1 MPVSRYF
8 AVAGLFTVVGLGLG
22 AWIGYVY
29 EGTVG
34 GAVSALVICVFLS
47 VLEVS
52 LSFDNAI
59 VNARVLETMTKTWQK
74 RFLTWGIV
82 IAVFGMRIVFP
93 LAIVAVA
100 AGLDPLEAVEMAIYR
115 PDAYSHAMA
124 GAHLGISAF
133 GGAFLMMVALKF
145 FFDSDKDVHWIAA
158 FEKRLSRFAGIR
170 SIEIVLVLVVMLLFS
185 AGLSGAD
192 WIHFVTSALWGL
204 LVFLG
209 VDRAGRLLDAPRACS
224 GAVCKAGLG
233 AFLYLEMLDASFS
246 FDGVVG
252 AFAVSSNLFI
262 IAIGLGIGAFYIRA
276 LTIMLAEKRTLA
288 EYRYL
293 EHGAF
298 YAILVLAI
306 VMFAQS
312 HVHVPEM
319 LTGLVGSALILLSL
333 YSSVSFN
340 RQLRAR
346 AETA

>member
-1 MPVSRYF
+1 MPISRYF
-8 AVAGLFTVVGLGLG
+8 TVAGLVTIAGLG
-22 AWIGYVY
+22 AGTWIGYIY
-29 EGTVG
+29 GGTVEA
-34 GAVSALVICVFLS
+34 AVSALFICAFLS
-47 VLEVS
+47 ILEVS

-59 VNARVLETMTKTWQK
+59 VNARVLETMSPGWQK

-100 AGLDPLEAVEMAIYR
+100 ADLDPFQALDMAIYH
-115 PDAYSHAMA
+115 PASYSRTMA

-145 FFDSDKDVHWIAA
+145 FFDREKDVHWVGAL
-158 FEKRLSRFAGIR
+158 EKRLSRFGQ
-170 SIEIVLVLVVMLLFS
+170 IESVEIGLVLLLILLIS
-185 AGLSGAD
+185 AGMSGEER
-192 WIHFVTSALWGL
+192 INFVTSALWGL
-204 LVFLG
+204 LTFLG
-209 VDRAGRLLDAPRACS
+209 VQGLGRLLDAPRSCA
-224 GAVCKAGLG
+224 GVLGKAGFG
-233 AFLYLEMLDASFS
+233 AFLYLETLDASFS

-252 AFAVSSNLFI
+252 AFAVSSNLFV

-298 YAILVLAI
+298 YAILVLSAI
-306 VMFAQS
+306 MFAGAY
-312 HVHVPEM
+312 VHVPEM
-319 LTGLVGSALILLSL
+319 LTGLAGASLILLSF
-333 YSSVSFN
+333 YSSVTYN
-340 RQLRAR
+340 RKNRAR